1 MFPDYCLGCQA
12 PCPLVAADHHLISL
26 LQMPAVRRGLR
37 PRCERIES
45 GIEGDELNVD
55 DLRAIVAVLVFRG
68 G

>member
-1 MFPDYCLGCQA
+1 MFPDYYLGCQA
-12 PCPLVAADHHLISL
+12 PCPFFAADYHLISL
-26 LQMPAVRRGLR
+26 LHMPAVRRGWGSSS
-37 PRCERIES
+37 ERIES